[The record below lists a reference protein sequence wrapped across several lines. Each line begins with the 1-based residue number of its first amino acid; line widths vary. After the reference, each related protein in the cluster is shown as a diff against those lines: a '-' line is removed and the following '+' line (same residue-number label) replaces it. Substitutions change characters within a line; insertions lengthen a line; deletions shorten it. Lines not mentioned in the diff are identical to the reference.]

1 MYQNHWLNLLL
12 LADVKID
19 WIIQHADQ
27 QVDTA
32 ASQPNDHLLCTD
44 ASMHGLAHAKP
55 HQPCPS
61 NTNQPGSPTP
71 QSIDLVLDKRH

>member
-44 ASMHGLAHAKP
+44 ASMHGHPINRALA
-55 HQPCPS
+55 
-61 NTNQPGSPTP
+61 TP
-71 QSIDLVLDKRH
+71 ISQARPPLSQST